1 MGYSPVTSPSPFERG
16 VSRVHGPRS
25 EAHRR
30 GILHL
35 MTLLLAAVGAVLT
48 ALVELSVVP
57 YLRIGEATL
66 HPVLVLGVVLT
77 IAVGLEA
84 GLVWAFVGGLA
95 LDVLAQRPLGSTA
108 FALLVCVGGASV
120 LARSFSRL
128 RPIIPIVAVFML
140 SLGYSMILYVVLG
153 ALNAQIPVADPL
165 AALFPGAVYDAV
177 LGAVI
182 GPLVVSVH
190 DRRAAEERVDW

>member
-1 MGYSPVTSPSPFERG
+1 
-16 VSRVHGPRS
+16 
-25 EAHRR
+25 
-30 GILHL
+30 

>member
-1 MGYSPVTSPSPFERG
+1 
-16 VSRVHGPRS
+16 
-25 EAHRR
+25 
-30 GILHL
+30 

-57 YLRIGEATL
+57 YLRIGDATL

-108 FALLVCVGGASV
+108 FALLVCVGGAYV

-128 RPIIPIVAVFML
+128 RPFVPIVAVFIL
-140 SLGYSMILYVVLG
+140 SLGYSMILYAILG
-153 ALNAQIPVADPL
+153 ALEAPIPTDDPL
-165 AALFPGAVYDAV
+165 AAVFPSALYDAV
-177 LGAVI
+177 LGVVV
-182 GPLVVSVH
+182 GPLVVAVH